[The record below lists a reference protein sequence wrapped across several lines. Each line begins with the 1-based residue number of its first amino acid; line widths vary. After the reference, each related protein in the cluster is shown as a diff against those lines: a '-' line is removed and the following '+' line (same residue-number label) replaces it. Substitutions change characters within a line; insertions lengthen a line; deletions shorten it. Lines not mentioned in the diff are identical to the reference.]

1 MTYRRARRTSAARS
15 IWANHA
21 RSIVLAVVVAALV
34 SVGAGVSLG
43 STCGTNGDL
52 TLRLAQAD
60 AAVIGEASP
69 SGPSDAIIEVEQV
82 LKGSGDPNTLE
93 VWVDDSFGPVPQG
106 RRGFLLSGPQ
116 EGPLSV
122 NACDVVDPDGLAS
135 ASSPSIE
142 PGEAAYLVT
151 AGGPYSLAA
160 LDASGNPIGYYT
172 GNGTLTAISLCD
184 GGQRVALGT
193 RSDEPE
199 ILILDL
205 QTWEAVANV
214 SVPGASG
221 EVSDLVCRSADGDDF
236 DAIVRQPEIAAWIAS
251 SRDLSLSV
259 EPVLESRGGG
269 QIAGDVAYV
278 GTGEYANTIT
288 TYSLPSLDVISQ
300 QEVPL
305 DVVATGA
312 WAINPSGTT
321 AAVMTTDGMTIVD
334 LVTLSSVAGPPIG
347 QTSDPQLSTPALRWV
362 DDQTLAVVEP
372 AALAIGPQEM
382 GAFSRIGADGTMVD
396 REEIAG
402 LAALAVT
409 DGEVVLLTTNE
420 ILVDDG
426 RSSVPL
432 PQDTSLPTALVALE
446 RSIEIPP
453 FHAATTGTELD
464 LTVFESTS
472 TTTTSTLAATATS
485 AAPTTIPSEV
495 PDTGGGPSA
504 SRTVPT
510 VVLAVIA
517 LAAIGAFT
525 FGRRRA
531 RRS

>member
-1 MTYRRARRTSAARS
+1 MTYRRAPRTTTARS

-21 RSIVLAVVVAALV
+21 RSMVLSVVVAALV
-34 SVGAGVSLG
+34 SVSAGVSLG

-69 SGPSDAIIEVEQV
+69 SGPSGAIIEVEQV

-106 RRGFLLSGPQ
+106 RRGFLLSGHQ

-160 LDASGNPIGYYT
+160 LDASGNPLGYYT

-205 QTWEAVANV
+205 QTWETVANV

-259 EPVLESRGGG
+259 KPVLESRGGG

-305 DVVATGA
+305 DVVATGE

-334 LVTLSSVAGPPIG
+334 LATLSSVAGPPIG
-347 QTSDPQLSTPALRWV
+347 QTSDPQLSGPALRWV
-362 DDQTLAVVEP
+362 DDQTLAVMEP

-382 GAFSRIGADGTMVD
+382 GAFSKIGADGIMVD

-420 ILVDDG
+420 ILVGDG
-426 RSSVPL
+426 RSPVPL
-432 PQDTSLPTALVALE
+432 PQDTSLPTALVALQ
-446 RSIEIPP
+446 RPIEIPP
-453 FHAATTGTELD
+453 FRAATTGTELD

-472 TTTTSTLAATATS
+472 TTASTLTATATS
-485 AAPTTIPSEV
+485 VAPTTISSEV
-495 PDTGGGPSA
+495 PATGGGQSA
-504 SRTVPT
+504 NRTAPT
-510 VVLAVIA
+510 IVLAAIG

-525 FGRRRA
+525 VGRIRA
-531 RRS
+531 RRT